1 MENQEQNNWLK
12 KVSPKRIIWPVIIGL
27 AVVCWLFIRDFNID
41 DFRKIHWSYA
51 SILFLLLALLAMF
64 IRDLAYVYRIRLLTD
79 SQLTWRQSLEIILLW
94 EFGSAATPTSVGGTT
109 LAILL
114 LSKEGISTGRSTA
127 IIMFSV
133 FLDELLFILAPIA
146 FFIYY
151 KRAVLMPEIRPV
163 SDLGGIHLLKGL
175 QLWFVLAYSL
185 ILLYT
190 IVLAYGLFVNP
201 AGMKKL
207 LYRIFS
213 WPFLKRW
220 RKAAVRAGSDIV
232 IASAEIKNRSFFYW
246 LKAFAATLL
255 SWLGRFMVANFILM
269 ILIGSIDQA
278 LVLARQMIMFVI
290 ITVSPTP
297 GGSGVAELSFTTFLA
312 DFIPV
317 GLQGSMVLLW
327 RIISYYVYLIIGVVL
342 LPRWLKKKFSNEGKT
357 IL

>member
-1 MENQEQNNWLK
+1 MGTQEQNKWLK
-12 KVSPKRIIWPVIIGL
+12 SLSPRRLIWPVLIGL
-27 AVVCWLFIRDFNID
+27 AVVFWLFIRDFNAD
-41 DFRKIHWSYA
+41 DFRKVNWSY
-51 SILFLLLALLAMF
+51 SSLMFLLLAFMAMLV
-64 IRDLAYVYRIRLLTD
+64 RDLAYVYRIRMLTD
-79 SQLTWRQSLEIILLW
+79 GDLSWWQSVQVILLW

-114 LSKEGISTGRSTA
+114 LAKEGISTGRSTA

-133 FLDELLFILAPIA
+133 FLDELVFIIAPIL
-146 FFIYY
+146 FFIFY
-151 KRAVLMPEIRPV
+151 KQAVLMPETSPV
-163 SDLGGIHLLKGL
+163 SGLGGIHLLQGL
-175 QLWFVLAYSL
+175 QLWFVLAYTL
-185 ILLYT
+185 IFIYT
-190 IVLAYGLFVNP
+190 LVLAYGLFINP

-220 RKAAVRAGSDIV
+220 RKGAVRAGTDIV
-232 IASAEIKNRSFFYW
+232 TASAEIKNRSVIYW
-246 LKAFAATLL
+246 LKVFLITVI

-269 ILIGSIDQA
+269 ILIGSVDQV

-312 DFIPV
+312 DFIPN

-327 RIISYYVYLIIGVVL
+327 RIISYYIYLLIGVVL
-342 LPRWLKKKFSNEGKT
+342 LPRWLNKKFYKPV
-357 IL
+357 